1 MQPIKAVV
9 FDMDGTLIDTERVC
23 RTAWSRASAE
33 LGAPLP
39 DWMLHAFVGCSLPN
53 ARIMLMEE
61 FGDETLID
69 NMFERMFELFHE
81 GCAKD
86 LKPRSGAGEALEELK
101 AAGYTL
107 ALATSSHRE
116 ASIEKMERFGL
127 FPYFEA
133 SVFGDE
139 VERAKPEPDIY
150 LKAAEYLGVE
160 PAACVAVEDSFNGV
174 RAAHA
179 AGMRVFIVPD
189 FNQPTEEIASMCEG
203 VLESLCNLPAAV
215 ERLCGR

>member
-86 LKPRSGAGEALEELK
+86 LEPRAGAGEALEELK
-101 AAGYTL
+101 AEGYTL
-107 ALATSSHRE
+107 ALATSSYRE
-116 ASIEKMERFGL
+116 ASIEKMKRFGF

-139 VERAKPEPDIY
+139 IERAKPEPDIY
-150 LKAAEYLGVE
+150 LKAAEHLSVE

-179 AGMRVFIVPD
+179 AGMRVFMVPD

-203 VLESLCNLPAAV
+203 VLESLHDLPAAV
-215 ERLCGR
+215 EGLCGR